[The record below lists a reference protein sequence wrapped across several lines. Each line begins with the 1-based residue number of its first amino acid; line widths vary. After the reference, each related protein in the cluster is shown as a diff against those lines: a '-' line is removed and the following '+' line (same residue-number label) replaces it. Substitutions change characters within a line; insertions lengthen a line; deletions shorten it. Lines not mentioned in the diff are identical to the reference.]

1 VSPKRSAS
9 SAPEA
14 ERAALE
20 GAISDFESALNAVPD
35 APADEMIRDA
45 MRRLVEVAHRHETL
59 LERILVDPQFA
70 NSTAIMM
77 MTTRLLTS
85 ANGLL
90 SRVKATGQLR
100 PLSDMIVARTLVA
113 FLMGFI
119 ASERAMPQLAQ
130 VAMRL
135 FPQKAWID
143 GMTDVM
149 IYGLLEDEKR

>member
-1 VSPKRSAS
+1 MTSANS
-9 SAPEA
+9 SSEI

-20 GAISDFESALNAVPD
+20 SAINDFEAALKAVPD
-35 APADEMIRDA
+35 AAADEMLRDA
-45 MRRLVEVAHRHETL
+45 MRRLVDVSHRHEML
-59 LERILVDPQFA
+59 LERLMLDPQFA
-70 NSTAIMM
+70 NSSAMVLMM
-77 MTTRLLTS
+77 TRLLTS
-85 ANGLL
+85 ANELL

-119 ASERAMPQLAQ
+119 ASERAMPQLAR

-135 FPQKAWID
+135 FPQRAWID

-149 IYGLLEDEKR
+149 IFGLLEDEKR

>member
-1 VSPKRSAS
+1 LTSANS
-9 SAPEA
+9 SSEI

-20 GAISDFESALNAVPD
+20 SAINDFEAALKAVPD
-35 APADEMIRDA
+35 AAADEMLRDA
-45 MRRLVEVAHRHETL
+45 MRRLVDVSHRHEML
-59 LERILVDPQFA
+59 LERLMLDPQFA
-70 NSTAIMM
+70 NSSAMVLMM
-77 MTTRLLTS
+77 TRLLTS
-85 ANGLL
+85 ANELL

-119 ASERAMPQLAQ
+119 ASERAMPQLAR

-135 FPQKAWID
+135 FPQRAWID

-149 IYGLLEDEKR
+149 IFGLLEDEKR